1 METEN
6 DLSQAYSRM
15 LLDSLDRTSTETQER
30 ESAGSSIFSIADEA
44 LNAFKR
50 LTGVTSLMNF
60 NGRTLLTERAKL
72 LGLSDRGQASAN
84 NSCRLLPSADG
95 WIALNLARQEDW
107 GDLRAWLEITE
118 TPPDWDAITR
128 IVSVLPGEYL
138 VQRGRLL
145 GLPVSLHDNIKPS
158 GRWFDMIADG
168 LANHRKKKT
177 PCVVDLSSLWAGP
190 LCSHLL
196 LQAGA
201 TVIKVESLKRP
212 DSARIGSPVFFDLL
226 NAGKKSVVLD
236 LTNQSD
242 IKRLRQLLS
251 RADIVVESS
260 RPRALLQMGID
271 AEEITSSVP
280 GLTWLS
286 ITGYGRQG
294 PESDWVAFGDDAAV
308 AAGATG
314 NTANGPVFYGDAVSD
329 PLTGMHA
336 AIVAQ
341 RSWQSGSGGLYDLS
355 LAGVT
360 AFVMDRVRV
369 AAPEEF
375 WQQCEARKVSG
386 SASQFGSD
394 THEILRELDTCC

>member
-1 METEN
+1 MKTEN
-6 DLSQAYSRM
+6 DLSHAYSQM
-15 LLDSLDRTSTETQER
+15 LLDSLDRKSTEIHEGRST
-30 ESAGSSIFSIADEA
+30 GCSILSIADEA

-50 LTGVTSLMNF
+50 LTGRTSSMNF
-60 NGRTLLTERAKL
+60 DGRTLLTERAQL
-72 LGLSDRGQASAN
+72 LGLSQQGQVSAN
-84 NSCRLLPSADG
+84 NSCRLLRSADG
-95 WIALNLARQEDW
+95 WIALSLAREEDW

-118 TPPDWDAITR
+118 TAPDWHSITR
-128 IVSVLPGEYL
+128 VVRGLPGEYL

-145 GLPVSLHDNIKPS
+145 GLPVSQHDNIKSS
-158 GRWFDMIADG
+158 GHWFNVIADG
-168 LANHRKKKT
+168 LANPHRKKT

-212 DSARIGSPVFFDLL
+212 DSARMGSPAFFDLL

-236 LTNQSD
+236 LTSQSD
-242 IKRLRQLLS
+242 IKRLGQLLS
-251 RADIVVESS
+251 RADIVIESS
-260 RPRALLQMGID
+260 RPRALQQMGID
-271 AEEITSSVP
+271 AEEIASTVP

-286 ITGYGRQG
+286 ITGYGRQS
-294 PESDWVAFGDDAAV
+294 PESDWVAFGDDAAA

-314 NTANGPVFYGDAVSD
+314 NAASGPVFYGDAVSD
-329 PLTGMHA
+329 PLTGIHA

-341 RSWQSGSGGLYDLS
+341 CSWQSGRGGLFELS

-369 AAPEEF
+369 ASIEEF
-375 WQQCEARKVSG
+375 WQHCKARTVSG
-386 SASQFGSD
+386 SASQLGSD
-394 THEILRELDTCC
+394 THEVLRELDTCC